1 MARVITR
8 QDPTYKAIASPSP
21 PGHDWTSVLAIYL
34 YREGART
41 LRITSE
47 KDEIW
52 LGTRPDVDVQL
63 EGSDVAARHCKLVVR
78 PAGLFLV
85 REAGEVKVNGKSLD
99 KSTPLYSTD
108 KVFVGNYSFM
118 TETLSRA
125 PDANEEKLLLDI
137 AAGDDASRM
146 VYADWLEENGDIRRA
161 EFLRCQELLRS
172 LETDDPEARML
183 FVEQS
188 RRLRQLATLVDLE
201 WRMRVARAPVEGCNV
216 HVRFDFAC
224 PKQWSD
230 LVETEHPDV
239 RFCELCRQQ
248 VFYCTTIPE
257 ARQHAWRGRCVA
269 VDIANERTKHDLERT
284 PPMVGKIALR

>member
-1 MARVITR
+1 M
-8 QDPTYKAIASPSP
+8 
-21 PGHDWTSVLAIYL
+21 LAIYL
-34 YREGART
+34 YKEGART

-52 LGTRPDVDVQL
+52 LGTRADVDIQL
-63 EGSDVAARHCKLVVR
+63 EGRDVAARHCKLVVR

-85 REAGEVKVNGKSLD
+85 REAGELKVNGKPLD

-108 KVFVGNYSFM
+108 KVFVGNYTFM

-161 EFLRCQELLRS
+161 EFLRCQELLRT
-172 LETDDPEARML
+172 LQADDADTRMA

-188 RRLRQLATLVDLE
+188 RRLRQLAVVVDLE

-216 HVRFDFAC
+216 HLRFDFKC

-230 LVETEHPDV
+230 LVETESPDV
-239 RFCELCRQQ
+239 RFCGLCRQQ

-269 VDIANERTKHDLERT
+269 VDIANERNKHDLERP
-284 PPMVGKIALR
+284 PPMVGMIAPR

>member
-1 MARVITR
+1 
-8 QDPTYKAIASPSP
+8 
-21 PGHDWTSVLAIYL
+21 VLAIYL
-34 YREGART
+34 YKEGART
-41 LRITSE
+41 QRITSE

-52 LGTRPDVDVQL
+52 LGTRADADIKL

-78 PAGLFLV
+78 PAGIFLV
-85 REAGEVKVNGKSLD
+85 REAGELKVNGKPLD
-99 KSTPLYSTD
+99 RSTPLYATD
-108 KVFVGNYSFM
+108 KVFVGTYSFM
-118 TETLSRA
+118 TETLARK

-146 VYADWLEENGDIRRA
+146 VYADWLEENGDLRRA
-161 EFLRCQELLRS
+161 EFLRTQELMRS
-172 LETDDPEARML
+172 LQSDDPDTRMT

-216 HVRFDFAC
+216 HVRFDFQC

-230 LVETEHPDV
+230 LVETESPDV
-239 RFCELCRQQ
+239 RFCGLCRQQ

-269 VDIANERTKHDLERT
+269 VDIANERTKHDLDRP
-284 PPMVGKIALR
+284 PPMVGMIAPR